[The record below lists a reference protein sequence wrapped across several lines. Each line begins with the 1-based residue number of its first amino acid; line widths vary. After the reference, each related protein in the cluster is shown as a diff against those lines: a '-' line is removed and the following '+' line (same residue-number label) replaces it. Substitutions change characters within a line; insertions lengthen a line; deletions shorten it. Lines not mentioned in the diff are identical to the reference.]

1 MNMDYNLLN
10 ILACPVC
17 KGKLKLDRTSNELIC
32 HFDQIA
38 FPIESDIP
46 ILVVEKARSIEG

>member
-17 KGKLKLDRTSNELIC
+17 KGKLKLDQTSNELIC